1 MEKLLIIESPN
12 KIKTLRQYL
21 GNEFEIIATIGH
33 IRDLAQYGMGFTQD
47 FEPKW
52 VIPENKKI
60 KNETSKKDI
69 IDQIKKEASKAKE
82 VYIATDP
89 DREGE
94 AIAWHVYEV
103 LNDSDKLKCKRV
115 TFNEI
120 TKKAILE
127 SFDNKRD
134 IDINWVHSQFAR
146 RIIDRLI
153 GFKLSKL
160 MQNKL
165 KADSAGRVQSVALK
179 FIEDREK
186 EISNFQA
193 EYWWTIDTVLV
204 DKNELI
210 LKALNPNLSDIE
222 LTEKSY
228 STGINFKN
236 ETSAKKVLDSLS
248 DEFTV
253 KEIEDPSF
261 YTSSPKPPYKTSTL
275 QQDAINKLG
284 WTSKKTTLVAQRLYE
299 GIDVD
304 GKQIALISY
313 PRTDSLR
320 LSDTFVSSALDY
332 IEKTYGQ
339 EYVGKYQLKKQKNEE
354 NVQDAHEAIR
364 PIDPFL
370 DPKSLKSKISKDDFA
385 LYQLIYNRAVASLM
399 SQAKF
404 KKVTIKFDNN
414 DNEFYT
420 FSRECT
426 FAGFKKLYSDADD
439 ENDKLIDLS
448 KYGIGTKVKSKSVEV
463 KDHET
468 SPPQRYTQATLIAEL
483 EKAGVGRPSTYNTMA
498 NVALDRGYATVEKK
512 TYIMTDVG
520 KTVAAQLDKYF
531 PKIINKNFTKEM
543 EEHLD
548 EIANGNEQWKSW
560 IYKFAPMFEED
571 LKNAYETMEK
581 VQDEPVGR
589 DCPKCSKPLVYKRAK
604 KGGSKFIGCSG
615 FPECNHIEPLEQPK
629 TLEDKCPVCDSTLLM
644 RKSKKGS
651 TFIGCSSFPKCK
663 YILSD
668 KLYESF
674 KQKYPNDPLP
684 KDEKLDEFKK
694 EANVRKFDRKKT
706 KKQDAEKEEN
716 SAGE

>member
-1 MEKLLIIESPN
+1 MDKLLIIESPN

-33 IRDLAQYGMGFTQD
+33 IRDLSQFGMGFSSD

-52 VIPENKKI
+52 VIPDGKKT
-60 KNETSKKDI
+60 KGETSKKEI
-69 IDQIKKEASKAKE
+69 IDNIKKEAAKAKE
-82 VYIATDP
+82 IYIATDP

-94 AIAWHVYEV
+94 AIAWHVYEI
-103 LNDSDKLKCKRV
+103 LSEQDKQKCKRV

-120 TKKAILE
+120 TKNAVLE
-127 SFDNKRD
+127 SFENKRD

-160 MQNKL
+160 MQSKL

-186 EISNFQA
+186 EINNFKA
-193 EYWWTIDTVLV
+193 EFWWTIDTVLE

-210 LKALNPNLSDIE
+210 LKAISNNFTDIKLS
-222 LTEKSY
+222 EKSY
-228 STGINFKN
+228 STGVNFLSN
-236 ETSAKKVLDSLS
+236 EDAKKVIDSLS
-248 DEFTV
+248 NEFTV
-253 KEIEDPSF
+253 KEIEEPS
-261 YTSSPKPPYKTSTL
+261 YYSTSSKPPYKTSTL

-284 WTSKKTTLVAQRLYE
+284 WSSKKTTLVAQRLYE

-320 LSDTFVSSALDY
+320 LSQSFVTPSLKFISEVYGNEY
-332 IEKTYGQ
+332 IGNYEN
-339 EYVGKYQLKKQKNEE
+339 KKSKKNE
-354 NVQDAHEAIR
+354 NIQDAHEAIR
-364 PIDPFL
+364 PIDPYL
-370 DPKSLKSKISKDDFA
+370 TPASLKSKISKDDWA

-399 SQAKF
+399 SPAKF

-426 FAGFKKLYSDADD
+426 FLGFKKLYTDNEDNDD
-439 ENDKLIDLS
+439 DKLIDLS
-448 KYGIGTKVKSKSVEV
+448 KYQIGTKIASKSLEI
-463 KDHET
+463 KEHET
-468 SPPQRYTQATLIAEL
+468 SPPQRYTQASLIAEL

-498 NVALDRGYATVEKK
+498 NVSLDRGYAIVDKK
-512 TYIMTDVG
+512 AFVMTDIG
-520 KTVAAQLDKYF
+520 KAVAEQLDKYF
-531 PKIINKNFTKEM
+531 PTIINKDFTREM

-548 EIANGNEQWKSW
+548 SIAAGNEEWKTW
-560 IYKFAPMFEED
+560 IYKFEPLFND
-571 LKNAYETMEK
+571 NLQNAYEKMEK
-581 VQDEPVGR
+581 IADEQVGR
-589 DCPKCSKPLVYKRAK
+589 DCPTCSKPLVYKRAK

-615 FPECNHIEPLEQPK
+615 YPDCKHIEPLEQPK
-629 TLEDKCPVCDSTLLM
+629 VLEDKCPECGSELLM

-651 TFIGCSSFPKCK
+651 LFVGCKGFPKCN
-663 YILSD
+663 YIMSD
-668 KLYESF
+668 KLYE
-674 KQKYPNDPLP
+674 KYKTDYPGQELP
-684 KDEKLDEFKK
+684 KQDKLDEYKK
-694 EANVRKFDRKKT
+694 EANIRKFSKK
-706 KKQDAEKEEN
+706 KDK
-716 SAGE
+716 S

>member
-1 MEKLLIIESPN
+1 MGKLLIIESPN

-21 GNEFEIIATIGH
+21 GDDFQIIATIGH
-33 IRDLAQYGMGFTQD
+33 IRDLSQFGMGFD
-47 FEPKW
+47 ENFEPKW
-52 VIPENKKI
+52 IIPNSKKS
-60 KNETSKKDI
+60 KNETSKKELI
-69 IDQIKKEASKAKE
+69 NQIRKEAKKANE
-82 VYIATDP
+82 IYIATDP

-103 LNDSDKLKCKRV
+103 LDSNDKDKCKRV

-120 TKKAILE
+120 TKNAVLE

-160 MQNKL
+160 MQKKL

-186 EISNFQA
+186 EIKNFKS
-193 EYWWTIDTVLV
+193 EFWWTIDSVLV
-204 DKNELI
+204 DGNELI
-210 LKALNPNLSDIE
+210 LKSFNEKINNVN

-228 STGINFKN
+228 STGINFKDY
-236 ETSAKKVLDSLS
+236 ESAKNVIDELS
-248 DEFTV
+248 KEFTI
-253 KEIEDPSF
+253 KNIEEPT
-261 YTSSPKPPYKTSTL
+261 YYSSSSKPPFKTSTL

-284 WTSKKTTLVAQRLYE
+284 WTSKKTTMVAQRLYE

-320 LSDTFVSSALDY
+320 LSNVFVESSFKFIRENFGED
-332 IEKTYGQ
+332 
-339 EYVGKYQLKKQKNEE
+339 YVGKYNLSKSKKDE

-364 PIDPFL
+364 PIDPNL
-370 DPKSLKSKISKDDFA
+370 TPEKLKNKISKDDFL
-385 LYQLIYNRAVASLM
+385 LYQLIYNRALASLM
-399 SQAKF
+399 SPSKF
-404 KKVTIKFDNN
+404 KKVVIKFDNN
-414 DNEFYT
+414 GNEFYT
-420 FSRECT
+420 FSRECV
-426 FAGFKKLYSDADD
+426 FMGFRKLYSDIDD

-448 KYGIGTKVKSKSVEV
+448 NYKIGNKINSKSIEI
-463 KDHET
+463 KEHET

-498 NVALDRGYATVEKK
+498 NVALDRGYAVVEKK
-512 TYIMTDVG
+512 AYVMTDIG
-520 KTVAAQLDKYF
+520 RTVAEQLDKYF
-531 PKIINKNFTKEM
+531 PSIINKDFTKQM

-548 EIANGNEQWKSW
+548 EIAAGNEEWKSW
-560 IYKFAPMFEED
+560 LKNFAPSFDDD
-571 LKNAYETMEK
+571 LKNAYEKMEK
-581 VQDEPVGR
+581 VEDEQVGR
-589 DCPKCSKPLVYKRAK
+589 ECPKCSKPLFYKRTK

-615 FPECNHIEPLEQPK
+615 YPDCTYLEPLEQPK
-629 TLEDKCPVCDSTLLM
+629 ILDDLCPECNSQLLM

-651 TFIGCSSFPKCK
+651 LFVGCKSFPKCN

-668 KLYESF
+668 KMYEEF
-674 KQKYPNDPLP
+674 KKNNLGKPLP
-684 KDEKLDEFKK
+684 KK
-694 EANVRKFDRKKT
+694 EELLNM
-706 KKQDAEKEEN
+706 KKQAPKKKN
-716 SAGE
+716 

>member
-33 IRDLAQYGMGFTQD
+33 IRDLAQYGMGFTKD

-52 VIPENKKI
+52 VIPENKKS
-60 KNETSKKDI
+60 KNETSKKEI
-69 IDQIKKEASKAKE
+69 INLIKKEASKAKE

-103 LNDSDKLKCKRV
+103 LDEKDKEKCKRV

-127 SFDNKRD
+127 SFDNKRE

-186 EISNFQA
+186 EIQNFKV
-193 EYWWTIDTVLV
+193 EYWWTIDAILI
-204 DKNELI
+204 DNNELI
-210 LKALNPNLSDIE
+210 LKTINQSLQNVELSP
-222 LTEKSY
+222 KNY
-228 STGINFKN
+228 STGVNFN
-236 ETSAKKVLDSLS
+236 SEQSAKIILDSLN
-248 DEFTV
+248 DEFVV
-253 KEIEDPSF
+253 KEIEEPSF
-261 YTSSPKPPYKTSTL
+261 YTSSPKPPFKTSTL

-299 GIDVD
+299 GIDVEN
-304 GKQIALISY
+304 KQIALISY

-320 LSDTFVSSALDY
+320 LSDTFVANALNF
-332 IEKTYGQ
+332 IESTYGK
-339 EYVGKYQLKKQKNEE
+339 EYVGKYELKKQKNEE

-364 PIDPFL
+364 PIDVTL
-370 DPKSLKSKISKDDFA
+370 TPKSLKGKISKDDFA
-385 LYQLIYNRAVASLM
+385 LYELIYNRAIASLM
-399 SQAKF
+399 SPAKF

-414 DNEFYT
+414 NNEFYT
-420 FSRECT
+420 FSRECV
-426 FAGFKKLYSDADD
+426 FFGFKKLYVDNDD
-439 ENDKLIDLS
+439 EMDKLINLENY
-448 KYGIGTKVKSKSVEV
+448 KVGTKIKSKSIVI
-463 KDHET
+463 KNHET
-468 SPPQRYTQATLIAEL
+468 QPPQRYTQASLIAEL
-483 EKAGVGRPSTYNTMA
+483 EKAGVGRPSTYNTMV
-498 NVALDRGYATVEKK
+498 NIALDRGYATVEKK
-512 TYIMTDVG
+512 NYVMTDVG
-520 KTVAAQLDKYF
+520 KIVAEQLEKYF
-531 PKIINKNFTKEM
+531 SKIINKNFTREM

-548 EIANGNEQWKSW
+548 EIANGNEEWKSW
-560 IYKFAPMFEED
+560 IYKFVPDFEDD
-571 LKNAYETMEK
+571 LKNAYESMEK

-589 DCPKCSKPLVYKRAK
+589 DCPKCGLPLVYKRAK

-615 FPECNHIEPLEQPK
+615 FPNCNHIEPLEQPK
-629 TLEDKCPVCDSTLLM
+629 PIEDKCPVCDSTLLI

-651 TFIGCSSFPKCK
+651 IFIGCSSFPKCK

-668 KLYESF
+668 KLYDCF
-674 KQKYPNDPLP
+674 KKMYPNQPLP

-694 EANVRKFDRKKT
+694 EANVRKFDKKKE
-706 KKQDAEKEEN
+706 KK
-716 SAGE
+716 